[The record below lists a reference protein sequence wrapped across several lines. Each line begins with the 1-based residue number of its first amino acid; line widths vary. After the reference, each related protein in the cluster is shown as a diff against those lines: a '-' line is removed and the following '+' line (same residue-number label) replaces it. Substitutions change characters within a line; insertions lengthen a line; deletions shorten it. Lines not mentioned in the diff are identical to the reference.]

1 MEAVL
6 NKVILIT
13 GASRGIG
20 RALFHHL
27 ALAGYCVIG
36 CARDVT
42 CLQGDI
48 KKFAQERGLDQLRA
62 ITADVAD
69 EASVESLFFQIDQGF
84 GRLDG
89 LINNA
94 GIFVKD
100 PITEMSVESFDRV
113 MAVNVRGVFLCSRAA
128 FHRMQHQPD
137 GGDIINVS
145 SLAGVKGVE
154 KFIGTSAYVASKY
167 AVAGLT
173 EQLAVEGKPLGIR
186 VKAVSPGA
194 VETELLAASETGL
207 KSGMSAI
214 QLARII
220 AFLLTEEAHPLS
232 GSNLE
237 IFSNG

>member
-6 NKVILIT
+6 SKVVLIT

-20 RALFHHL
+20 HALFHHL
-27 ALAGYCVIG
+27 AAANYRVIG
-36 CARDVT
+36 CARDASR
-42 CLQGDI
+42 LREDI
-48 KKFAQERGLDQLRA
+48 AKLTQERGPVHLRA
-62 ITADVAD
+62 VDCDVAD
-69 EASVESLFFQIDQGF
+69 EDSVDAIFTQIHRDF
-84 GRLDG
+84 GRIDA

-94 GIFVKD
+94 GVFEKA
-100 PITEMSVESFDRV
+100 PISEMSAAQFDRV

-128 FHRMQHQPD
+128 FRLMQLQED

-154 KFIGTSAYVASKY
+154 KFVGTSAYVASKY

-173 EQLAVEGKPLGIR
+173 EQLAAEGKPLNIR

-194 VETELLAASETGL
+194 VDTELLVTSETGL
-207 KSGMSAI
+207 KAGMSAI

-220 AFLLTEEAHPLS
+220 AFLLTDDARPLS
-232 GSNLE
+232 GSNIE